1 MQDLFKL
8 KFEDLKLDK
17 PVHPKMKEDLN
28 WDEEV
33 DDLIDNLSSYEG
45 SRIYGAAEMIA
56 RATCPE
62 CCGSSYMDADYEN
75 DEDSCNGSHNH
86 DCSRGEMSG
95 ASWIGLHKYQSFQIR
110 LADRMVERSDPNH
123 IRFQKGF

>member
-1 MQDLFKL
+1 MDNLFRL

-17 PVHPKMKEDLN
+17 PEHPTRFEDVN

-45 SRIYGAAEMIA
+45 SRIYGAAEMVA

-62 CCGSSYMDADYEN
+62 CCGSTFQDAEEEN
-75 DEDSCNGSHNH
+75 GEESCNGSHNF
-86 DCSRGEMSG
+86 DCSGGEMIE
-95 ASWIGLHKYQSFQIR
+95 ASWIQLHKYQSFQIR
-110 LADRMVERSDPNH
+110 LAERMIERSDPNH
-123 IRFQKGF
+123 NKM